1 MAVVAEPVSAR
12 VALGADGAHL
22 VQADN
27 YAAIGRCGVE
37 RLDAPL
43 FSANSG
49 STRSPNQ
56 VSCRRQRR
64 PSRSRIS
71 SIRLRRMAM
80 PLCSQQVGGEP
91 VQGPRRERQTQAARA
106 GQRGGDHRRDLVG
119 RVGRRAPRA
128 VVVLKG
134 RKPFGVEPADAATHG
149 LGTQPKR
156 LGNGGRRLTLAGTP
170 DDAGALDPTRRCR
183 PRAGQAL
190 HRRSLLSGQ
199 LAQANRR
206 ATHGTS
212 PDQGK
217 PPSYSNTC
225 RTNH

>member
-1 MAVVAEPVSAR
+1 MRPFFRELGVDPLAEPGLLPPPAQTLPEQDLVDPAAPHGD
-12 VALGADGAHL
+12 ALVL
-22 VQADN
+22 
-27 YAAIGRCGVE
+27 
-37 RLDAPL
+37 
-43 FSANSG
+43 
-49 STRSPNQ
+49 
-56 VSCRRQRR
+56 
-64 PSRSRIS
+64 
-71 SIRLRRMAM
+71 
-80 PLCSQQVGGEP
+80 QQVGGEP
-91 VQGPRRERQTQAARA
+91 VQGPRREGQTQAARA